1 MLVWILVNRPNRP
14 TTFGGTMRY
23 RYLLFTLLL
32 SFAAI
37 SPAFAQWHDLTKWEV
52 SPFVGYETGGSYPVT
67 NSFTVDRLR
76 VNSGLSFGTFLD
88 YSLTENS
95 QAELMWSRNNTSFSE
110 RDLTTGTYSK
120 AFNSDF
126 DQFSLGFLYMLK
138 NSERKLRPFIAAGIG
153 FSHESNSGANPD
165 RTLLAFNLGGGA
177 KYELSRHFALRG
189 DLRWLPSRAN
199 KTLAVQCDGFGN
211 CFQQNVSNYLQ
222 RVNFTGGITFRF

>member
-1 MLVWILVNRPNRP
+1 M
-14 TTFGGTMRY
+14 GY
-23 RYLLFTLLL
+23 RLPLLL
-32 SFAAI
+32 MFVLCFVTI
-37 SPAFAQWHDLTKWEV
+37 TPAFGQWGNVAKWEV

-76 VNSGLSFGTFLD
+76 VDSGLSFGTFID

-95 QAELMWSRNNTSFSE
+95 QAEFMWDRNNTSFSE
-110 RDLTTGTYSK
+110 RDAATGAYAK

-126 DQFSLGFLYMLK
+126 DQFSFGFLYMLK
-138 NSERKLRPFIAAGIG
+138 NSERKLRPFIAGGIG
-153 FSHESNSGANPD
+153 FSHESNSGGNPN

-177 KYELSRHFALRG
+177 KYELTRHFALRG

-199 KTLAVQCDGFGN
+199 RTPAVQCDIFGN

-222 RVNFTGGITFRF
+222 RVNFTGGIAFRF